1 MAVGLNGKTGD
12 FLSCAE
18 FSVCQLKDEIVSLL
32 KSNFIQ
38 FSQFVTNDGVLLH
51 YQWEMHNQSG
61 T

>member
-18 FSVCQLKDEIVSLL
+18 FSVCQLTDEFVSLL
-32 KSNFIQ
+32 KSTFIQ
-38 FSQFVTNDGVLLH
+38 FSQFVTDDGVLLH
-51 YQWEMHNQSG
+51 YQWEMRNQSG